1 MKRVCWG
8 WKANWPTNLKWVV
21 GESLRLSWGL
31 CCLHKMSN
39 TFHALKAGAV
49 LNMLK
54 HWETSFISV
63 KLWSTSRLLIWKD
76 PDAEK
81 DWGQKEKGDDRGW
94 DGWMAS
100 LTRWMWALGVGD
112 GQGGLACCSSRG
124 HKESDMTERLNWAE
138 PDYVSW
144 WKIHWGWR
152 SKWWGRCPALL
163 YIPAPTIQYRRW
175 ERGAPTPQMKKFFRE
190 SFEELNLYLLEFG
203 GTQER

>member
-39 TFHALKAGAV
+39 TFHALKAGAF

-54 HWETSFISV
+54 HWDTSFISV

-81 DWGQKEKGDDRGW
+81 DWGQKEKGTTEDETVGW
-94 DGWMAS
+94 HHRLNGHEFGETPA
-100 LTRWMWALGVGD
+100 VGD
-112 GQGGLACCSSRG
+112 GQGGLACCGSGGR
-124 HKESDMTERLNWAE
+124 KESDMTERLNWTE

-144 WKIHWGWR
+144 WEIHWGWR
-152 SKWWGRCPALL
+152 SKWWGRSPAFL
-163 YIPAPTIQYRRW
+163 YIPAPTIQYRRR
-175 ERGAPTPQMKKFFRE
+175 ERGVPTPQIKKFLRE

-203 GTQER
+203 GT